1 MRVGYFISRF
11 PEVSQTFILRE
22 IDLLRARGVQTPL
35 FAIRRPVGRHILD
48 DRFAEAA
55 TETDYIL
62 DDRFFRMLTVHV
74 RAATSAR
81 GLHLDA
87 IHERKGID
95 IHVASVSLIR
105 HKETNQVRSYCVWAE
120 GVDTLLPEA
129 DDVVFQRADS
139 TGGPD
144 PKSPPLVAP
153 WSAVRSRLEHLM
165 EPADGYPVRYRVKT
179 YPSSEILREIA
190 KEIGT

>member
-1 MRVGYFISRF
+1 MTGHTLVLSEGSWSLFM
-11 PEVSQTFILRE
+11 PEPDHPSYTDFQQLRQGSM
-22 IDLLRARGVQTPL
+22 AG
-35 FAIRRPVGRHILD
+35 FY
-48 DRFAEAA
+48 EAQK
-55 TETDYIL
+55 T
-62 DDRFFRMLTVHV
+62 
-74 RAATSAR
+74 
-81 GLHLDA
+81 HLDA

-95 IHVASVSLIR
+95 IYVASVSLVR
-105 HKETNQVRSYCVWAE
+105 HKETNQVRSFCVWAE

-165 EPADGYPVRYRVKT
+165 EPADGYPVRFRVKT

-190 KEIGT
+190 REVGT